1 MDETDHRS
9 PPMPTSVLFLILAAG
24 LAVLAFPGGSEAA
37 PPSRPDMEKAETA
50 GPRLCHTG
58 PDETTS

>member
-1 MDETDHRS
+1 
-9 PPMPTSVLFLILAAG
+9 MPASVLILILAAG